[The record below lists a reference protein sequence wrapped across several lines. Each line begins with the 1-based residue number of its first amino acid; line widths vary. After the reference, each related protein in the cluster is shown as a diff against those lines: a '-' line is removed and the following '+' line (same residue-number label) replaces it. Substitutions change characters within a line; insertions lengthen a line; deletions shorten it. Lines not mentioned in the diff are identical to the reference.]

1 MTRRY
6 SEIDTLKAVGILV
19 VIFIHCIRPP
29 WAPQVPPLELW
40 LGQMTRF
47 AVPGFLAASGFLYA
61 TTTPV
66 TLQAT
71 LRRLRR
77 IMVPYLIASIAAQ
90 LFLALRGEGK
100 EAATILTDLLMGSS
114 FGPFYFVFLITVL
127 VLVTPVFSRLPDK
140 AVVAILAALLLW
152 QIVDVLVIAPRAAR
166 EGANV
171 FSSAWVV
178 RSPKLWW
185 SYFLL
190 GGVARRNYEPLL
202 AWVLARRA
210 ALVAALAL
218 IVAGLGAVWAF
229 DVSRTA
235 TSFAAWLNILAI
247 LMLIAAA
254 SCGRSQVPGPIRF
267 LSEATYPI
275 YLFHLFFVYLAQD
288 VLPHTRGVID
298 PVAIF
303 GPWAAGLAGALAVI
317 ALGRA
322 LLGDRS
328 RAIIGA

>member
-29 WAPQVPPLELW
+29 WSPHVPPLELW

-66 TLQAT
+66 TLETT

-77 IMVPYLIASIAAQ
+77 IMIPYLIASIAAQ
-90 LFLALRGEGK
+90 LFLVLRGEGK
-100 EAATILTDLLMGSS
+100 DMGAILMDLLMGSS
-114 FGPFYFVFLITVL
+114 SGPFYFVFLITVL
-127 VLVTPVFSRLPDK
+127 ALATPIFSRASDR
-140 AVVAILAALLLW
+140 VIVALLLALLLW
-152 QIVDVLVIAPRAAR
+152 QTYDVLVVAPRAER

-190 GGVARRNYEPLL
+190 GWVARRNYEPLL
-202 AWVLARRA
+202 SWVLARRSG
-210 ALVAALAL
+210 LVAVLAL
-218 IVAGLGAVWAF
+218 IVAGLGSLWAF
-229 DVSRTA
+229 DVPRTV
-235 TSFAAWLNILAI
+235 TSYAAWLNILAI
-247 LMLIAAA
+247 LMLVSAA
-254 SCGRSQVPGPIRF
+254 SCGRDEIPAPIRF

-288 VLPHTRGVID
+288 HIAHAQNAID
-298 PVAIF
+298 LAAVF
-303 GPWAAGLAGALAVI
+303 VPWAAGLIGALAII
-317 ALGRA
+317 AVGRL
-322 LLGDRS
+322 LLGERS
-328 RAIIGA
+328 RAILGA